1 MSKARR
7 TIRLTALLA
16 SLGLTTGCQALV
28 RWPSLPVGPTA
39 EPQWEQG
46 PRRSVAVLVPAA
58 ETPASEPP
66 PTYRYLTVEHCRRLA
81 FEAAPL
87 ANLLTAIA
95 PHSPNHPGH
104 RSDATVRWGC
114 LIRAY
119 AADELRNRHIAE
131 TLSDYYRLAALE
143 AQYDIGRQAEHLLQE
158 QIQIQQRAVQQ
169 GIGTPQE
176 LQALQRQLLEIRAQ
190 LAQLSAAR
198 VALNA
203 ALAQRLDL
211 SEADPP
217 LWPDVTLQLDPRDI
231 DPAAALATA
240 QLYRPDLNLLR
251 LLTQADLRL
260 IPTAQALLQSI
271 HPLLGTETQPSPLAV
286 LLAELRKAPTGDEK
300 RWQMHLAAV
309 LEARQ
314 RQVAGEVRTAI
325 ALRQGRRTLVQARQ
339 AQAEHWRQQRD
350 ELEKRQAAGQAVT
363 RELLTARLE
372 LLRAQAAVL
381 EALTDWYL
389 ADIQLRQALGLLVRD

>member
-1 MSKARR
+1 M
-7 TIRLTALLA
+7 IRLTAIFV
-16 SLGLTTGCQALV
+16 SVGLTTGCQALV
-28 RWPSLPVGPTA
+28 GWSSLPVGPTA
-39 EPQWEQG
+39 EPAFEQG
-46 PRRSVAVLVPAA
+46 SRRPTLVQVPAA
-58 ETPASEPP
+58 EPPPSEPP
-66 PTYRYLTVEHCRRLA
+66 PTYRYLTAEQCRRRAL
-81 FEAAPL
+81 EVAPL
-87 ANLLTAIA
+87 ARLLTATA
-95 PHSPNHPGH
+95 PRPSHPLLH
-104 RSDATVRWGC
+104 RSAASTHLEC

-143 AQYDIGRQAEHLLQE
+143 AQYDIWRQAEHILQE
-158 QIQIQQRAVQQ
+158 QIQIQQRAVEQ
-169 GIGTPQE
+169 GVSTPQE
-176 LQALQRQLLEIRAQ
+176 MQALQRQLLEVRAQ
-190 LAQLSAAR
+190 LAQLAAAR

-203 ALAQRLDL
+203 ALVQRLDL

-217 LWPDVTLQLDPRDI
+217 LWPDVTLHLDPRDL
-231 DPAAALATA
+231 DAPAALATA
-240 QLYRPDLNLLR
+240 DLYRPDLNILR
-251 LLTQADLRL
+251 LLARADLRL

-271 HPLLGTETQPSPLAV
+271 HPLLGTQTQPSPLAF

-325 ALRQGRRTLVQARQ
+325 ALRQGRRILVQARQ

-372 LLRAQAAVL
+372 LLRAQAAVI
-381 EALTDWYL
+381 EAVADWYL
-389 ADIQLRQALGLLVRD
+389 ADIQLRQALGLLVRE